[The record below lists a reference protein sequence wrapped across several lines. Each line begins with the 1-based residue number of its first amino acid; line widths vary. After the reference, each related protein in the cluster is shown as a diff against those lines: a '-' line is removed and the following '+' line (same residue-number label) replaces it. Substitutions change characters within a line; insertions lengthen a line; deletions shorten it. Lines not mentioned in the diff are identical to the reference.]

1 MHYTRVYKEISPT
14 YQEVAEALT
23 QLGFREETNSEFF
36 LFVNDK
42 HKSEVKLPA
51 RPYDAPFL
59 KANLA
64 GFSYLLFMQGVIKDT
79 DDLAK
84 LIEKNRSPIRTRKRE
99 SLVK

>member
-1 MHYTRVYKEISPT
+1 MQYTKVYKEISPS
-14 YQEVAEALT
+14 YQEVAEALK

-64 GFSYLLFMQGVIKDT
+64 GFSYLLFMQGVIKDS

-84 LIEKNRSPIRTRKRE
+84 LIEKNRLKANKISALAK
-99 SLVK
+99 SA